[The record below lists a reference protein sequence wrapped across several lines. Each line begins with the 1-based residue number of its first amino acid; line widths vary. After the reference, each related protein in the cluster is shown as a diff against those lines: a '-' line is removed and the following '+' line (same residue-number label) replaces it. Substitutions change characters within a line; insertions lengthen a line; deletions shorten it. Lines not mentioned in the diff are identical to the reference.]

1 MYVPKIN
8 SHRRIAMKKIALVVG
23 HRSRSQGA
31 YGDMGISEW
40 KFYNQLVKEIV
51 EEAEDVDVELKVFH
65 RRESGHGYTSRMK
78 ALHREIDAWGA
89 DISIALHFNASSHA
103 SANGHE
109 VLHCAFSS
117 TSAKYASIMNSAFT
131 KHLNNRDR
139 GVKPKSRK
147 DRGGGFLC
155 RGRSY
160 CILIEPFFASHQH
173 EYMPGQRAREELI
186 NSFIEFFDK
195 VS

>member
-1 MYVPKIN
+1 
-8 SHRRIAMKKIALVVG
+8 MKKIALVVG

-31 YGDMGISEW
+31 YGNMGISEW
-40 KFYNQLVKEIV
+40 IFNSDLAKEIV
-51 EEAEDVDVELKVFH
+51 DEADDIDVDLKIFY
-65 RRESGHGYTSRMK
+65 RRESGHGYTQRMK
-78 ALHREIDAWGA
+78 TLHKEIDAWGA
-89 DISIALHFNASSHA
+89 DISVSLHFNASSHA

-117 TSAKYASIMNSAFT
+117 TSAKYAALMNSSFT
-131 KHLNNRDR
+131 KHLNNKDR

-160 CILIEPFFASHQH
+160 CILVEPFFASHQN
-173 EYMPGQRAREELI
+173 EYIQGQRGREELI
-186 NSFIEFFDK
+186 NSFIEFFENVK
-195 VS
+195 